1 MRYALSDIVRL
12 AIVPAVVILAL
23 TLFKRLF
30 PAGRG
35 SHKIGEEQ
43 LSKLDERFSPLRG
56 RVIGGVIAVGLLFL
70 FGSWLALSWAN
81 RFLARADG
89 PALFQFLP
97 QTAIWWFFPG
107 LGAVALCWELTLQIW
122 ALFGDRATVNLFSDW
137 TNQSDVF
144 WGRASYVG
152 LDSRKVLRWLAL
164 LIVLPI
170 GMFTGLALNMHA
182 SVGPDVIR
190 DCGYAFRPCS
200 VYALSD
206 ARRITQIE
214 GFRTTDGK
222 LSKRAGVVLDF
233 KDGRRWSSADWGDFQ
248 DSVDPALT
256 AFLKTKT
263 GLPLNFAETEGD
275 IPPLEGPIHVNSN
288 QAGRFYRD

>member
-1 MRYALSDIVRL
+1 MRSPLPDIVRL
-12 AIVPAVVILAL
+12 AIVPAVVILAMV
-23 TLFKRLF
+23 LFKRLF

-35 SHKIGEEQ
+35 SHKIGKEQ
-43 LSKLDERFSPLRG
+43 LSELDERFSPLRG
-56 RVIGGVIAVGLLFL
+56 RVIGGMIAVGLLLL
-70 FGSWLALSWAN
+70 FGSWFILCWTN

-89 PALFQFLP
+89 PALYQFLP

-122 ALFGDRATVNLFSDW
+122 SLFGDRATVDLFSDW
-137 TNQSDVF
+137 TNQSNVF

-152 LDSRKVLRWLAL
+152 MDSRKALRWLAL
-164 LIVLPI
+164 LIVVPI
-170 GMFTGLALNMHA
+170 GIFTVLALNMHA

-206 ARRITQIE
+206 VRRITQID

-222 LSKRAGVVLDF
+222 LTRRAGVVLDF
-233 KDGRRWSSADWGDFQ
+233 KDGRRWSSADWGNFR

-263 GLPLNFAETEGD
+263 GLPLNFAETEDD
-275 IPPLEGPIHVNSN
+275 IPQLDGSVPVNSN
-288 QAGRFYRD
+288 